1 MLRIK
6 ESFAD
11 RLVPLA
17 FAIGLA
23 LGFFYCRY
31 WGGIFSQQNPFPNF
45 VRFYQAL
52 GPSSNFYA
60 TVNQLIAL
68 CKSRASKEDVLVV
81 VGGNS
86 TFLGVAQPVEELWS
100 LRLQD
105 NLGRGYVVVNLA
117 QRGGFP
123 TGGAESIAE
132 ALFKEGY
139 KVIYV
144 ANVLPPDWGEPD
156 GTRIYAYIYWN
167 ARARGMLFP
176 WAARDS
182 RFEVD
187 KLDRDRVGNLR
198 VRGQL
203 DRVSNSE
210 DLWNTLCYAKFCT
223 AWDSLTGT
231 DFWKPRKD
239 FKDQEGPPLPVPE
252 RFAGDRVRMTEMIR
266 NYVKQPGGT
275 ALNPNVWLDLE
286 RKIDAGFVP
295 QMRPRSLVV
304 VSSFA
309 TYYVHQL
316 AHDEQDR
323 YAGLLHHTS
332 EEYRAAGLHS
342 IESGGLYDEADYKD
356 LVHMVPSGGR
366 RLAGEVTPEVR
377 RIAHELYAQ

>member
-1 MLRIK
+1 MRIK
-6 ESFAD
+6 EFIAE
-11 RLVPLA
+11 RLVPTA
-17 FAIGLA
+17 FAAGLA
-23 LGFFYCRY
+23 LGFLYCRY
-31 WGGIFSQQNPFPNF
+31 WGGIYSQQNPFPNF

-52 GPSSNFYA
+52 GPGSNFYA

-68 CKSRASKEDVLVV
+68 CKSRASQQDILVV

-100 LRLQD
+100 RHLQE
-105 NLGRGYVVVNLA
+105 NLGQGYVVVNLA

-123 TGGAESIAE
+123 TGGAESVAE

-139 KVIYV
+139 RVIYI

-156 GTRIYAYIYWN
+156 GGSIYSYMYWN
-167 ARARGMLFP
+167 AQARDLLFS
-176 WAARDS
+176 WAARDQ
-182 RFEVD
+182 RFSSDQANLE
-187 KLDRDRVGNLR
+187 RRNNLR
-198 VRGQL
+198 VRARL
-203 DRVSNSE
+203 DRASNSE

-223 AWDSLTGT
+223 AWDSLTGA

-252 RFAGDRVRMTEMIR
+252 RFAADRVRMAEMIR
-266 NYVKQPGGT
+266 NYVKLPGGT
-275 ALNPNVWLDLE
+275 VLTAETWVDLE

-295 QMRPRSLVV
+295 QMRARSLVV

-309 TYYVHQL
+309 PYYVHQV
-316 AHDEQDR
+316 AREEQDR
-323 YAGLLHHTS
+323 YANVLRRTS

-342 IESGGLYDEADYKD
+342 IESGGEYADADYKD

-366 RLAGEVTPEVR
+366 RLASEVTPEVR
-377 RIAHELYAQ
+377 RMAHELYGR